1 MADESSGP
9 IEGSVQPLQA
19 TASGGEGSSVASDG
33 SHPIAIRIA
42 QKLRDS
48 GVGCEI
54 VHPVSTDGTVL
65 QRDRA
70 VIVLAVALLT
80 ALAWGYLLWLSAGMD
95 MGGMEMTGLRMIPS
109 GMGLMM
115 PTDMPWRAMEF
126 AFVFAMWTVMMVG
139 MMTPSA
145 APMFLMY
152 TRVGRQTEAQG
163 RPLTATVW
171 FAAGYFLVWVAFALF
186 ATLVQ
191 WALERTALL
200 DFTMATTD
208 NVLGGLVFVAAG
220 LYQWTRLNDLCLT
233 ECQRPFEFVMRH
245 GGYRRDA
252 PGCVVLGFRHGAY
265 CVGCCWALMAL
276 LLVGGVMN
284 VLWIVLLA
292 LLAFLE
298 RVTSMGRLI
307 ARLAGIVLVAG
318 GAWLLSMGMS

>member
-1 MADESSGP
+1 MAG
-9 IEGSVQPLQA
+9 
-19 TASGGEGSSVASDG
+19 DG
-33 SHPIAIRIA
+33 SHLTAALIAR
-42 QKLRDS
+42 KLRDS
-48 GVGCEI
+48 GIDCEI
-54 VHPVSTDGTVL
+54 VHPVPIDASVVR
-65 QRDRA
+65 RDRV

-80 ALAWGYLLWLSAGMD
+80 ALAWGYLLRLSADMNMGCMD
-95 MGGMEMTGLRMIPS
+95 MTGLRMIPS

-115 PTDMPWRAMEF
+115 PAEMPWRAMEF
-126 AFVFAMWTVMMVG
+126 AFVFVMWTVMMVG

-152 TRVGRQTEAQG
+152 ARVGRQTGAQSKS
-163 RPLTATVW
+163 LSATVW

-200 DFTMATTD
+200 DFTMASTD
-208 NVLGGLVFVAAG
+208 NVLGGFVFIAAG
-220 LYQWTRLNDLCLT
+220 LYQWSRLNDLCMAQ
-233 ECQRPFEFVMRH
+233 CQKPFEFVMRH

-252 PGCVVLGFRHGAY
+252 PGCVMLGLRHGAY

-318 GAWLLSMGMS
+318 GAWLFSMGMS